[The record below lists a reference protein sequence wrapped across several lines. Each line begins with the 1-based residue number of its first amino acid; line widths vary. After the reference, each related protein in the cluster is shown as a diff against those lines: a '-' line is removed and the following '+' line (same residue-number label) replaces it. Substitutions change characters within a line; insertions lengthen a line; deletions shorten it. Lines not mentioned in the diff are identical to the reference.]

1 MMKTDE
7 NVERL
12 RTLAITDCQVIR
24 VEVFNKIARQD

>member
-12 RTLAITDCQVIR
+12 RMLAITDCQNIR
-24 VEVFNKIARQD
+24 AKVFSKIARQD